1 MVLIYLLA
9 GLGGNLL
16 SAVTEAPCVAVVG
29 ASGIVFGAAAATV
42 ADMIQNFQT
51 IGRPLLRTIVLLA
64 FLIFFSVTVGTTPT
78 GTSHMSHVGGF
89 LAGLLG
95 ALCLLRTTHRGRA
108 ELARSA
114 LGLAGVAALLAALPC
129 VFYLRQLPNVS
140 C

>member
-1 MVLIYLLA
+1 M
-9 GLGGNLL
+9 
-16 SAVTEAPCVAVVG
+16 AVVG